1 MALKECDLYK
11 HDLRELAHILLD
23 IQSGKCGPYIGAV
36 VAVYHTYKVKDGA
49 WHWRDRTTVR
59 YRPYVYKVEDKRLRT
74 VWTRKSGYQSEYS
87 ARIEARIEA
96 KHVGGVLFEGNI
108 RHSLH
113 NMSVS
118 VMAAGLN
125 EINIPGPSF

>member
-23 IQSGKCGPYIGAV
+23 IQSGKCQPYIGAV
-36 VAVYHTYKVKDGA
+36 VAVYRKYKVKDGA
-49 WHWRDRTTVR
+49 WRWRDRTSVR
-59 YRPYVYKVEDKRLRT
+59 FRPYVYRVDGRRLRA
-74 VWTRKSGYQSEYS
+74 VWTRKSGYSSEYS
-87 ARIEARIEA
+87 ARTEARIEA
-96 KHVGGVLFEGNI
+96 KHVGGVLFEGTI
-108 RHSLH
+108 RWSLH

-125 EINIPGPSF
+125 EIHIPGPSF